1 MSVMYDRLAIK
12 KYVDLIEDVQRKFTK
27 FLTGMYDKS
36 YRERLALVGMITLEE
51 RRIYSDLVLLYK
63 IIHNLIDITFENFF
77 NLAETRTRG
86 HSYKLRVVFSRVN
99 CHKYHFFNRIVN
111 V

>member
-36 YRERLALVGMITLEE
+36 YRETIGPRWHDNARGTPHLFRSGI
-51 RRIYSDLVLLYK
+51 IIQDNPQSDRY
-63 IIHNLIDITFENFF
+63 
-77 NLAETRTRG
+77 
-86 HSYKLRVVFSRVN
+86 YLRKFLQFGGNKNQRS
-99 CHKYHFFNRIVN
+99 
-111 V
+111 